1 MNFLKS
7 KTLWFSVL
15 IAIGGVLEQSATLI
29 TQLVGQGN
37 IGIVMMVISIAV
49 AVLRV
54 LTTAPL
60 SEK

>member
-1 MNFLKS
+1 MNILKS
-7 KTLWFSVL
+7 KTLWLSVL
-15 IAIGGVLEQSATLI
+15 IAISGVLEQSATLI
-29 TQLVGQGN
+29 TQIVGQGN

>member
-15 IAIGGVLEQSATLI
+15 LAIGGVLEQSVSLI

-37 IGIVMMVISIAV
+37 VGIVMMVISIAV

-54 LTTAPL
+54 LTTVPL